1 MDERIRG
8 VSVYGGNPQH
18 HSVFNGQE
26 QRQHRQTVLKSILAT
41 VLSLVFIW
49 CIRSAFIAIA
59 EPPQA
64 TADTDAAQV
73 QMDSGQAAASQSN
86 GSAPCSDTP
95 EAAY

>member
-8 VSVYGGNPQH
+8 VSVYGGNPHQ

-26 QRQHRQTVLKSILAT
+26 QRQHRQIIIKSVLAT

-49 CIRSAFIAIA
+49 CIRSAFFAIA

-64 TADTDAAQV
+64 TADTSTAQA
-73 QMDSGQAAASQSN
+73 QTESGQA
-86 GSAPCSDTP
+86 GSSRPS
-95 EAAY
+95 ESAAYPDTSESAS